1 MPPISKDG
9 KDGAK
14 RTRMVRC
21 APMDRTSSTAV
32 LREAFAGSDA
42 ALNTLYER
50 VGPRLLSFIRLKMG
64 RSLRARLESRDILQA
79 TFLKSFQHLDDFE
92 GEDGRS
98 LLGWLMRIA
107 EHEIHDREAFHHRQQ
122 RDAKQEEGLADH
134 PDLLARSRSAL
145 SRLIFDEQAERL
157 ETALE
162 SLTDAHRQV
171 ILLRT
176 FEELTF
182 PDIARRLGKSE
193 DACRMQY
200 ARAMTALT
208 LALSKPS
215 GS

>member
-1 MPPISKDG
+1 
-9 KDGAK
+9 
-14 RTRMVRC
+14 
-21 APMDRTSSTAV
+21 MDRPSSTAV
-32 LREAFAGSDA
+32 LREALAGSDA
-42 ALNTLYER
+42 ALDSLYER
-50 VGPRLLSFIRLKMG
+50 FGPRLLSFIRLKMG

-79 TFLKSFQHLDDFE
+79 TFLKSFQHLEDFD

-107 EHEIHDREAFHHRQQ
+107 EHEIHDRADFHHRQQ
-122 RDAKQEEGLADH
+122 RDAKQEEAIDGH
-134 PDLLARSRSAL
+134 SGVLLARTRSAL
-145 SRLIFDEQAERL
+145 SRLILDEQAERV

-171 ILLRT
+171 ILLRS
-176 FEELTF
+176 FEELSF
-182 PDIARRLGKSE
+182 PAVAKTLGKSE

-208 LALSKPS
+208 LALANPS